1 MQIVGKVLFT
11 LLIVLTLSHTIAV
24 KSLFIGQRERERERE
39 RDTVEVGSLVK

>member
-39 RDTVEVGSLVK
+39 RYG